1 MLIIIIRMSMKNL
14 GLRPCSNDKHIHIQA
29 EKDFIASLISRAQF
43 EMEDTRRER
52 HAKTLNI
59 AQEEILTC
67 LGIYLYEKF
76 EKIDRIIRSEQ
87 QTWQLLFYLIIDCL
101 RLSEMKKRKRTMTN
115 MD

>member
-1 MLIIIIRMSMKNL
+1 MKNL

-29 EKDFIASLISRAQF
+29 EKDLIGSLISRAEF

-67 LGIYLYEKF
+67 LGIYLYERF
-76 EKIDRIIRSEQ
+76 EKIDRTIQSEQ
-87 QTWQLLFYLIIDCL
+87 QTWQLLFYIIIDCL
-101 RLSEMKKRKRTMTN
+101 RLSKTTKTIIEWK
-115 MD
+115 DED

>member
-1 MLIIIIRMSMKNL
+1 MKKIV
-14 GLRPCSNDKHIHIQA
+14 GLRSCSNDKHIHIQA
-29 EKDFIASLISRAQF
+29 EKEFLASLISRAEF

-67 LGIYLYEKF
+67 LGIYLYERF

-101 RLSEMKKRKRTMTN
+101 RLSKSNKRKTRM
-115 MD
+115 MSK